1 MKKIELLSPVGDF
14 ECLKAAVQ
22 NGADSVYFG
31 ASNFNARASATNF
44 DLTNLKEAISYA
56 KLRGVNTHL
65 TLNTLIKDSEF
76 EDAVLLAKK
85 AYEFGIDAIIVQ
97 DLGLARYLIEHFPD
111 LPIHASTQMTIH
123 NLEGAKECEKL
134 GFKRVVLSRELS
146 LEEIEYICKNTNVE
160 IETFIHGALCIS
172 YSGQCLFSSMIGG
185 RSGNR
190 GKCAQPCRLPYEL
203 LVKDINSNIFP
214 NDTTGTDATKG
225 RVSPSNVSELGI
237 TCAEANVPNVT
248 GYLLSTRDLCGLEFL
263 PRLIDAGV
271 MCFKIEGRMKSPEY
285 VATVTRIYR
294 KYIDL
299 ALSDK
304 PYKIDKKDIEDLAQV
319 FNRGNFS
326 SGHLDSVPN
335 KSLVYSKK
343 QNHMGIYV
351 GNIASLKSN
360 KGHVF
365 VNLTEKL
372 SLGDT
377 IQFEKETTK
386 YTISELMVK
395 GKNIPSS
402 FKGQLVEIGRMKGNL
417 HIGDKIYRISSRELS
432 TFAKSTYQDENKK
445 VMLNAHITL
454 KKNEPI
460 TLQVSTLNNSNK
472 LFDNISVSFTSD
484 EVMLEAKSKPIDK
497 ERIISQ
503 LNKTNDTIFTFN
515 NIEVDL
521 ENNLFLPSIK
531 ILNELRRNALEEI
544 FFIAQSRLLRKSP
557 TLSDIKAPNELKKNK
572 NKRNI
577 SVLLNILDENKNYT
591 NLKNVDNI
599 YIPLKYFSNKKY
611 ENVITNICSN
621 FNAYIY
627 LPTIIKSNYKN
638 LLNNV
643 IENSIDKFAIK
654 GFVVSNLANGIF
666 IEKMKEKYKDKFE
679 FIGNYTLNVYNHQ
692 TEQELKNLGIK
703 RLTIS
708 PELDETTINSITKN
722 SNNEHELIVYGRTP
736 LMTMNYCLLGR
747 TNKCYPTCGVH
758 CKDNREYYLKDRLG
772 LCFRIIPDN
781 IQTVTTIYNSKITS
795 IDGSL
800 FNVSSYR
807 IDILDE
813 TINDINSIVD
823 TILQGKRLEGK
834 DYTNGNLN
842 REI

>member
-1 MKKIELLSPVGDF
+1 MKKLELLSPVGDF

-146 LEEIEYICKNTNVE
+146 LEEIEYICKNSNVE

-172 YSGQCLFSSMIGG
+172 YSGQCLFSSMVGG

-214 NDTTGTDATKG
+214 NDTKGTDATKG
-225 RVSPSNVSELGI
+225 
-237 TCAEANVPNVT
+237 NVPNVT

-263 PRLIDAGV
+263 PKLIDAGV

-319 FNRGNFS
+319 FNRGSFS

-335 KSLVYSKK
+335 KSLVFPEK

-395 GKNIPSS
+395 GKNVPSG

-417 HIGDKIYRISSRELS
+417 HIGDKIYRISSKELS
-432 TFAKSTYQDENKK
+432 TFAKATYQDENKK
-445 VMLNAHITL
+445 VVLNAHITL
-454 KKNEPI
+454 RKNEPI
-460 TLQVSTLNNSNK
+460 TIQVSTSNTKNK

-484 EVMLEAKSKPIDK
+484 EVMLEAKSKPIDR

-503 LNKTNDTIFTFN
+503 LNKTNDTIFAFN

-521 ENNLFLPSIK
+521 EDNLFLPSIK
-531 ILNELRRNALEEI
+531 ILNELRRNALDEI

-557 TLSDIKAPNELKKNK
+557 TLSDIEEPDESNKNK
-572 NKRNI
+572 NKRSI

-591 NLKNVDNI
+591 NLKNIDNI

-611 ENVITNICSN
+611 ENVIADICNN
-621 FNAYIY
+621 FNTYIY
-627 LPTIIKSNYKN
+627 LPSIIKSNYKN

-679 FIGNYTLNVYNHQ
+679 FIGNYTLNIYNHQ
-692 TEQELKNLGIK
+692 TEQELKKLGIN

-708 PELDETTINSITKN
+708 PELDENAIHSVIKNKN
-722 SNNEHELIVYGRTP
+722 SEHELIVYGRTP
-736 LMTMNYCLLGR
+736 LMTINYCLLGK
-747 TNKCYPTCGVH
+747 TNKCYPTCGVR
-758 CKDNREYYLKDRLG
+758 CKDNKEYYLKDRLG

-781 IQTVTTIYNSKITS
+781 IQTISIIYNSKITS

-813 TINDINSIVD
+813 TIDNINSIVN
-823 TILQGKRLEGK
+823 TVLQGRRLEGK

>member
-56 KLRGVNTHL
+56 KLRSVNTHL

-76 EDAVLLAKK
+76 EDAILLAKK

-97 DLGLARYLIEHFPD
+97 DLGLARYLIKNFPD

-123 NLEGAKECEKL
+123 NLEGALEAEKL
-134 GFKRVVLSRELS
+134 GFKRAVLSRELS
-146 LEEIEYICKNTNVE
+146 LEEIEYICSNTNIE

-172 YSGQCLFSSMIGG
+172 YSGQCLFSSMVGG

-203 LVKDINSNIFP
+203 VSKDIDVKKQL
-214 NDTTGTDATKG
+214 NDIKI
-225 RVSPSNVSELGI
+225 SIPNVSLSK
-237 TCAEANVPNVT
+237 

-263 PRLIDAGV
+263 PKLIDSGV

-299 ALSDK
+299 ALSNK
-304 PYKIDKKDIEDLAQV
+304 LYKIDKKDIEDLAQV

-326 SGHLDSVPN
+326 SGHLDNLPN
-335 KSLVYSKK
+335 KALVYPEK
-343 QNHMGIYV
+343 QNHMGIYI
-351 GNIASLKSN
+351 GNIANLKSN

-365 VNLTEKL
+365 VNLTENL

-377 IQFEKETTK
+377 VQFEKETTK
-386 YTISELMVK
+386 YTVSELMVK
-395 GKNIPSS
+395 CKNIPTG

-417 HIGDKIYRISSRELS
+417 HIGDKIYRVSSKELS
-432 TFAKSTYQDENKK
+432 IFAKASYQNENKK
-445 VMLNAHITL
+445 IMLNANISL

-460 TLQVSTLNNSNK
+460 VLNVSTCKGLNP
-472 LFDNISVSFTSD
+472 LFEDINVSFTSD
-484 EVMLEAKSKPIDK
+484 EVMIEAKSKPIDK
-497 ERIISQ
+497 ERIVSQ
-503 LNKTNDTIFTFN
+503 LNKTNDTIFAFN
-515 NIEVDL
+515 KIEVDL
-521 ENNLFLPSIK
+521 EDNLFLPSIK
-531 ILNELRRNALEEI
+531 ILNELRRNALDEI
-544 FFIAQSRLLRKSP
+544 FFIAQSKLLRKSP
-557 TLSDIKAPNELKKNK
+557 TLPDISDIKVMNETKKEK
-572 NKRNI
+572 SKRKI
-577 SVLLNILDENKNYT
+577 SVLLNILNENEDYS

-599 YIPLKYFSNKKY
+599 YIPLKYFSSKKY
-611 ENVITNICSN
+611 ENTITNICN
-621 FNAYIY
+621 HFDTYIY

-643 IENSIDKFAIK
+643 IENSIDKFIVK
-654 GFVVSNLANGIF
+654 GFVVSNISNSSF
-666 IEKMKEKYKDKFE
+666 IEKMKKKYEGRFK

-692 TEQELKNLGIK
+692 TEKELKNLGIEK
-703 RLTIS
+703 LTIS
-708 PELDETTINSITKN
+708 PELNLETINELTNNNSIQQ
-722 SNNEHELIVYGRTP
+722 ELIVYGRTP
-736 LMTMNYCLLGR
+736 LMNTNYCLLGK

-758 CKDNREYYLKDRLG
+758 CRDEKEYYLKDRLG
-772 LCFRIIPDN
+772 FTFCIIPDN
-781 IQTVTTIYNSKITS
+781 IQTVSTIYNSKITS
-795 IDGSL
+795 INGSD
-800 FNVSSYR
+800 FNVFSYR

-813 TINDINSIVD
+813 NLEQINFIIETV
-823 TILQGKRLEGK
+823 LAGKRLEGK
-834 DYTNGNLN
+834 EYTNGNLN